1 MSLNILAVP
10 SDPFRVACVFS
21 SSLHC
26 CPSFWPAKPPASR
39 LNIIMGN
46 FAVRS
51 EETAKEVWAFNSDA
65 VALETPFFAGS
76 RSSILCSK
84 VVFGQGLQLVAE
96 EGAHGSSV
104 KS

>member
-1 MSLNILAVP
+1 M
-10 SDPFRVACVFS
+10 
-21 SSLHC
+21 
-26 CPSFWPAKPPASR
+26 
-39 LNIIMGN
+39 
-46 FAVRS
+46 RS

-65 VALETPFFAGS
+65 VALETPCVSFFAGS
-76 RSSILCSK
+76 KSSILCSK